1 VNYFATVP
9 SSGTG
14 SAPSGVPRSDSLC
27 ASAVQP
33 AAEVRPQNATAN
45 NTVPSNPSAI
55 SWSAGLGS
63 WAHFKADRDL
73 VTGNYKGTTDEILQW
88 VSCKWGIDIN
98 LVRADAWTES
108 NWIQS
113 TTGDSCGTAG
123 EASYGILQVKNA
135 DCSGNA
141 VHGGYPDT
149 HDDTALDADY
159 WGARLRGCF
168 DGAFYDGGSWL
179 YGGPSMAQVLAAHG
193 QDYAMWGCVG
203 SWFSGGW
210 YGSGFDSYVAKVQG
224 YESSKPW
231 LSLG

>member
-1 VNYFATVP
+1 V
-9 SSGTG
+9 
-14 SAPSGVPRSDSLC
+14 
-27 ASAVQP
+27 VQP

-45 NTVPSNPSAI
+45 NSVPSNPSSI

-63 WAHFKADRDL
+63 WQHFAADRDL

-88 VSCKWGIDIN
+88 VSCKWGIDIS

-135 DCSGNA
+135 DCGGNA
-141 VHGGYPDT
+141 VHGGYPYT

-159 WGARLRGCF
+159 WGARLRACF

-179 YGGPSMAQVLAAHG
+179 YGGPSMAQIVAQHG